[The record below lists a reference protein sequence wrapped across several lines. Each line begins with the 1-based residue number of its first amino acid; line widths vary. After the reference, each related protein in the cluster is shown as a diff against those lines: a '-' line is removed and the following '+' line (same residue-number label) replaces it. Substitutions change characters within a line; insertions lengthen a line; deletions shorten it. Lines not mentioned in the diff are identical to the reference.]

1 MVEYSVVS
9 WYIAGSYLLITLTLL
24 GIKPTH
30 PCGILVGYLW
40 DTCERVH
47 GSSWEFMGV
56 HVEIVLLLNI
66 AHEME
71 WLTHTSG

>member
-1 MVEYSVVS
+1 
-9 WYIAGSYLLITLTLL
+9 
-24 GIKPTH
+24 
-30 PCGILVGYLW
+30 VGYLW
-40 DTCERVH
+40 DTCGILVREFMGVH